1 MNGRPGKRVATSE
14 SSLFPAPTGAVSLE
28 RTMSVSTHTPGQR
41 PAVVLLSGGL
51 DSTTVLA
58 HAIAEGYAAHALT
71 FRYGQ
76 RHQHEITAAQRIA
89 TTLGASG
96 HAILD
101 IDLRGFGGS
110 ALTDASIAVP
120 KDRSASDLSH
130 GIPVTY
136 VPARNT
142 IFLSFALAYAEVL
155 GAGDIFIGVNA
166 LDYSGYPDCRPEF
179 ISAFETLAN
188 LATASAVEGRTRVVI
203 RAPLQH
209 MTKQQ
214 IVQLGASLA
223 VDYTHTV
230 SCYDPSDDGGACGH
244 CDACQLRH
252 KGFHEA
258 GIPDPT
264 RYAIAPSELH

>member
-1 MNGRPGKRVATSE
+1 M
-14 SSLFPAPTGAVSLE
+14 SSLTPAPHL
-28 RTMSVSTHTPGQR
+28 R

-76 RHQHEITAAQRIA
+76 RHLHEIGAAQRIA
-89 TTLGASG
+89 SVLGASG
-96 HAILD
+96 HAVLD
-101 IDLRGFGGS
+101 IDLRAFGGS
-110 ALTDASIAVP
+110 ALTDPSIPVP
-120 KDRSASDLSH
+120 KDRTAADLTR

-155 GAGDIFIGVNA
+155 GSSDIFIGVNA

-179 ISAFETLAN
+179 IGAFETLAN

-209 MTKQQ
+209 MTKKQ
-214 IVQLGASLA
+214 IVEFGVSLG
-223 VDYTHTV
+223 VDYRGTI
-230 SCYDPSDDGGACGH
+230 SCYDPADDGGACGH

-258 GIPDPT
+258 GVPDPT
-264 RYAIAPSELH
+264 RYAVAPSEAL

>member
-1 MNGRPGKRVATSE
+1 MP
-14 SSLFPAPTGAVSLE
+14 SLTRAPAP
-28 RTMSVSTHTPGQR
+28 R

-58 HAIAEGYAAHALT
+58 HAIAEGFAAHALT

-76 RHQHEITAAQRIA
+76 RHQHEIAAAERIA
-89 TTLGASG
+89 TALGASG
-96 HAILD
+96 HAVLD
-101 IDLRGFGGS
+101 INLRGFGGS

-120 KDRSASDLSH
+120 KDRTADELTH

-155 GAGDIFIGVNA
+155 DASDIFIGVNA

-188 LATASAVEGRTRVVI
+188 LATASAVEGRTKVVI

-214 IVQLGASLA
+214 IVEFGTRLG
-223 VDYTHTV
+223 VDYSNTI
-230 SCYDPSDDGGACGH
+230 SCYDPSDDGAACGH

-252 KGFHEA
+252 KGFREA

-264 RYAIAPSELH
+264 RYQRTPAELS